1 MITFF
6 KQAFWTSLNVNLT
19 TILNFFGIII
29 LARILSP
36 ETFGIYVFYVATKE
50 IIANFCSPSL
60 TQTFLYSSGNK
71 INFINVCKLN
81 FFFSIII
88 LIVSI
93 FCSII
98 FKIFNNDQFYYILII
113 FGFVTIINNF
123 ASIFLSTLEKRM
135 NFKKA
140 SIIRS
145 FSTSLGLILTI
156 IIAVIYKDNIHVL
169 VFKEIIMSFFLFI
182 ISYKYILSYS
192 VSSTD
197 TAVKSKN
204 DLKELLTYS
213 FRSYFPKLTE
223 TLSYKIFDILVSQIY
238 GKYLLALF
246 YQSINIIRIPYKF
259 IGSVTDNLLFVYV
272 KDEKENNNKIRE
284 FYQLQLLIL
293 LFMIPFVIIF
303 HKYSFIIVDTLLGN
317 QWVEMSNA
325 LGNMGMFLII
335 LPLHN
340 SLVTIYQAYDNQRYY
355 TISNCLIVIIQIFLL
370 NFFEINLNNLINS
383 FCFSFYF
390 ATLFLGYNLKIN
402 QDFNKTSQNKIL
414 ILISVIFF
422 SFLAFSIYKNNVLLI
437 LIFVIWIL
445 IFKNQFIFIKKI
457 LNIFKK
463 KINDKI
469 INSKK

>member
-140 SIIRS
+140 SFIRS

-156 IIAVIYKDNIHVL
+156 IIAVIYKDNIHDL
-169 VFKEIIMSFFLFI
+169 VFKEMIMSFFLFV

-192 VSSTD
+192 VGSTD
-197 TAVKSKN
+197 TAVKSH
-204 DLKELLTYS
+204 D
-213 FRSYFPKLTE
+213 
-223 TLSYKIFDILVSQIY
+223 
-238 GKYLLALF
+238 
-246 YQSINIIRIPYKF
+246 
-259 IGSVTDNLLFVYV
+259 
-272 KDEKENNNKIRE
+272 
-284 FYQLQLLIL
+284 
-293 LFMIPFVIIF
+293 
-303 HKYSFIIVDTLLGN
+303 
-317 QWVEMSNA
+317 
-325 LGNMGMFLII
+325 
-335 LPLHN
+335 
-340 SLVTIYQAYDNQRYY
+340 
-355 TISNCLIVIIQIFLL
+355 
-370 NFFEINLNNLINS
+370 
-383 FCFSFYF
+383 
-390 ATLFLGYNLKIN
+390 
-402 QDFNKTSQNKIL
+402 
-414 ILISVIFF
+414 
-422 SFLAFSIYKNNVLLI
+422 
-437 LIFVIWIL
+437 
-445 IFKNQFIFIKKI
+445 
-457 LNIFKK
+457 
-463 KINDKI
+463 
-469 INSKK
+469 